1 MSLTTE
7 RPQFHA
13 PGRQIRSVDYG
24 FFGPGSPTWKVW
36 TAPTAAI
43 GFQRAVSLEHFDPG
57 LTASVADLG
66 GIYSDPLGRLDHTF
80 AYFLIVA
87 VGDSQMA
94 IEASE
99 HLTAV
104 HATSTG
110 IDPVTGRRYSAN
122 NPDSQLW
129 IHVTGWHSVL
139 KCYEVYGPGP
149 LSPEEESRYWEEC
162 AIAAE
167 LQTCKTSDVP
177 RTRAEVREYF
187 ERVRPTLCVSERA
200 RRGMHY
206 LLFTPSSRGFKL
218 WLGSRLV
225 APAAISTLPRWMR
238 KLGGFELPS
247 GVETAQKP
255 LVRAAVSSIADR
267 PGAIAQVV
275 RQGIGPMTGKLY
287 HQHVVAGT
295 PAFPSVVTVDDA
307 RHRYGRMGAG
317 DPPGRCRRRIP
328 PQPRDVLAGR
338 VGALRS

>member
-1 MSLTTE
+1 MTTDTQ
-7 RPQFHA
+7 RPQFHT
-13 PGRQIRSVDYG
+13 PDRRIRSVDYG

-36 TAPTAAI
+36 TAPTAVIA
-43 GFQRAVSLEHFDPG
+43 FQRAVSLEHFDSG

-99 HLTAV
+99 HLMAV
-104 HATSTG
+104 HAKSTG
-110 IDPVTGRRYSAN
+110 IDPITGRRYSAN

-149 LSPEEESRYWEEC
+149 LTPEEEARYWEEC
-162 AIAAE
+162 VIAAE
-167 LQTCKTSDVP
+167 LQTCKISDVP
-177 RTRAEVREYF
+177 RTRTEVREYF

-206 LLFTPSSRGFKL
+206 LLFTPYSRGLKIGLFA
-218 WLGSRLV
+218 RLS
-225 APAAISTLPRWMR
+225 APAAIATLPRWMR
-238 KLGGFELPS
+238 RLGGFELPP
-247 GVETAQKP
+247 GFQTAYRP
-255 LVRAAVSSIADR
+255 LVRAAVASIANR
-267 PGAIAQVV
+267 PAASAKVARQVL
-275 RQGIGPMTGKLY
+275 GPMTGKLY

-295 PAFPSVVTVDDA
+295 PTDPSVVTVADA
-307 RHRYGRMGAG
+307 RERYGRT
-317 DPPGRCRRRIP
+317 GRSGSVEAAATSEAIP
-328 PQPRDVLAGR
+328 FA
-338 VGALRS
+338 